1 MPSPALVGAEERGG
15 PCLEEAVGVKRGSHR
30 DPEEPRVSTEERCLG
45 KAKLLSP
52 DTCRAVLQ
60 QRGKTGSPKP
70 ELGLVGRQNGSKE
83 ELLTAKLPSPS
94 GRWSAASHRGCPG
107 GHGSPGLLG
116 RLGVLGLAVL
126 PGQPVLLALWP
137 STDHFPAVSLHPL
150 PAPWWGVTVSK
161 PEVCPGQPQ
170 DVAGLGRGSSGP
182 STQRDCLGSPTAT

>member
-1 MPSPALVGAEERGG
+1 M
-15 PCLEEAVGVKRGSHR
+15 KRGSHR

-45 KAKLLSP
+45 KTKLLSP

-137 STDHFPAVSLHPL
+137 PTGHFPAVSLRPV
-150 PAPWWGVTVSK
+150 PAPWWGVTVSGLK
-161 PEVCPGQPQ
+161 CALASPRAWQAWEKGVQGPAPRGAAWDPLPPPEVTRTKPSVPSPQP
-170 DVAGLGRGSSGP
+170 
-182 STQRDCLGSPTAT
+182 